1 MFTEIIPAR
10 GTSLVSTAARSAA
23 AFPSGV
29 RTRDVQRRLLGGG
42 EAAKAHVLATT
53 KHPRLVGL
61 GLAGLVEV
69 HAEVTRLVLGQEL
82 RQLLRL
88 RLLLRLLAP
97 VLQVLGALLYRS
109 RRAVWASEYT
119 CAHTLAAR

>member
-1 MFTEIIPAR
+1 M
-10 GTSLVSTAARSAA
+10 
-23 AFPSGV
+23 
-29 RTRDVQRRLLGGG
+29 QRRLLGGG
-42 EAAKAHVLATT
+42 AAAKAHVLATT

-88 RLLLRLLAP
+88 IRLLLRLLAP
-97 VLQVLGALLYRS
+97 VLQMPCSLS
-109 RRAVWASEYT
+109 F
-119 CAHTLAAR
+119 AARGLGE

>member
-1 MFTEIIPAR
+1 MFTEIVPAR

-69 HAEVTRLVLGQEL
+69 HDEVTRLVLGQEV

-97 VLQVLGALLYRS
+97 VLQMPCSLS
-109 RRAVWASEYT
+109 F
-119 CAHTLAAR
+119 AARGLGE